1 MNFALFKQTTLA
13 LEHWEG
19 SLLPDLG
26 HVGSYTSVI
35 SHASAVTSSA
45 NLHASFLSE
54 ENVLEIE
61 QYGFFE

>member
-19 SLLPDLG
+19 SRLPDLG

-35 SHASAVTSSA
+35 SHASTVTSSA
-45 NLHASFLSE
+45 NLHGNSFLNK
-54 ENVLEIE
+54 ENVWIVLK
-61 QYGFFE
+61 